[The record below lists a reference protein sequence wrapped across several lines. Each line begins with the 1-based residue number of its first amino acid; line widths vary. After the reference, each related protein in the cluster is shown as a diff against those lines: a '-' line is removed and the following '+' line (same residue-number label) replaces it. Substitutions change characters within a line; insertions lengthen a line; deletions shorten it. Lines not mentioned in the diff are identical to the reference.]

1 MFCLQHHDAM
11 LPVLPIGLSRTDI
24 PMKQDREPCHCSALK
39 QPPCFG
45 SFGTAQAM
53 QQPGVRQGEA
63 QVLGHS
69 SREGVKQ
76 DKNPQNH
83 TEPREDTKPNIYAK
97 YYSFQNP
104 QGQPRLTS
112 LHMFSPQRKQYRDR
126 HGTQQL
132 SQLWLQ
138 DVGSQNHRWDLA
150 L

>member
-1 MFCLQHHDAM
+1 
-11 LPVLPIGLSRTDI
+11 
-24 PMKQDREPCHCSALK
+24 
-39 QPPCFG
+39 
-45 SFGTAQAM
+45 M

-83 TEPREDTKPNIYAK
+83 TEPREDTKPNIYTK

-112 LHMFSPQRKQYRDR
+112 LHMFSPQRKQYRDS

-132 SQLWLQ
+132 SLSLAARCGLTEPPLGPGF
-138 DVGSQNHRWDLA
+138 VGWGLRVRESKAPTPEGLRGSPVLLLGQSIHNRSLPDSRNN
-150 L
+150 